1 MNDREGEEMSR
12 TVYEMIYARL
22 QPKRIIDEFGKTQAD
37 YMRSLRTLNQ
47 KKRDGHAEIR
57 TQDLR
62 RVKATS

>member
-1 MNDREGEEMSR
+1 
-12 TVYEMIYARL
+12 MIYARL

-37 YMRSLRTLNQ
+37 YMKSLRTLNQ